1 MKRIVFVVFLVAA
14 LAGGAY
20 AVQRSSGAAAP
31 IDPALVHE
39 VQRKDLLI
47 EVVDTAQVR
56 ARERVEIKSKVA
68 GQVASVHVVEGARV
82 RKGQLLLRLDPA
94 EYRREV
100 ARAEADVAQAQNTL
114 AFAELTLARKEAGL
128 RERGVAQ
135 ADVDE
140 AGHEVRARRVTL
152 ASARVS
158 LESARERLHS
168 TELASPIDGTVLE
181 LGIQVGE
188 VVTPGV
194 QQTFEGR
201 PLLVVGD
208 LSVLVVRAELNQID
222 VAKVA
227 LGQAVSLGFDALPE
241 QHATA
246 RVTKVAPAAVR
257 PAGKTIDVFPVEAT
271 LEHADPSIKPGMSAD
286 VRFRI
291 DVRPGVLVLPIEA
304 VLRKNGKAFVTK
316 LVRGPEGAEVREE
329 VEVELGVKNDREYE
343 LVRGLGAAD
352 RVLVDPASAKANEV
366 EL

>member
-1 MKRIVFVVFLVAA
+1 MKRLVFVVLVVVA
-14 LAGGAY
+14 LAGGAF
-20 AVQRSSGAAAP
+20 AWQRSGSAAAP
-31 IDPALVHE
+31 IDPAQVHE
-39 VQRKDLLI
+39 VRAKDLVI

-56 ARERVEIKSKVA
+56 PRERVEIKSKIA
-68 GQVASVHVVEGARV
+68 GQVQSVHVVEGALV

-100 ARAEADVAQAQNTL
+100 ARAEAEVAQADNAL
-114 AFAELTLARKEAGL
+114 AFAELTLTRKEAGL
-128 RERGVAQ
+128 RDRGVAQ

-140 AGHEVRARRVTL
+140 ARHEVRARRVALT
-152 ASARVS
+152 SARVA
-158 LESARERLHS
+158 LEAARDRLRS
-168 TELASPIDGTVLE
+168 TELSSPIDGTVLE

-227 LGQAVSLGFDALPE
+227 LGQAVELGFDALPD

-257 PAGKTIDVFPVEAT
+257 PQGKTVDVFPVEAT
-271 LEHADPSIKPGMSAD
+271 LDLAEPRIKPGMSAD

-291 DVRPGVLVLPIEA
+291 DVRRGVLAVPIEA
-304 VLRKNGKAFVTK
+304 VLRRDGKAFVTRV
-316 LVRGPEGAEVREE
+316 VRGPDGADVRQE
-329 VEVELGVKNDREYE
+329 VEVELGAKNDREHE
-343 LVRGLGAAD
+343 LRGGVAAGD

-366 EL
+366 VL

>member
-1 MKRIVFVVFLVAA
+1 MKRLVFVVFVVAA
-14 LAGGAY
+14 LAGGAF
-20 AVQRSSGAAAP
+20 ALQRSSGAAEP
-31 IDPALVHE
+31 IDPALVHA
-39 VQRKDLLI
+39 VRTTDLVI

-56 ARERVEIKSKVA
+56 PRERVEIKSKIA
-68 GQVASVHVVEGARV
+68 GQVRSVHVAEGAPV

-100 ARAEADVAQAQNTL
+100 ARAEAEVAQAQNTL

-140 AGHEVRARRVTL
+140 AGHEVRSRRVAL
-152 ASARVS
+152 ASARVA
-158 LESARERLHS
+158 LEAARDRLSS
-168 TELASPIDGTVLE
+168 TELVSPIDGTVLE

-227 LGQAVSLGFDALPE
+227 LGQAVSLGFDALPD
-241 QHATA
+241 QQATA

-257 PAGKTIDVFPVEAT
+257 PQGKTTDVFPVEAT
-271 LEHADPSIKPGMSAD
+271 LDHAEPHIKPGMTAD

-291 DVRPGVLVLPIEA
+291 DVRPGVLVVPIEA
-304 VLRKNGKAFVTK
+304 VVRKDGKAFVIK
-316 LVRGPEGAEVREE
+316 LVPGPEGTEVREE
-329 VEVELGVKNDREYE
+329 VEVELGAKNDRELE
-343 LVRGLGAAD
+343 LRRGVAAGD

-366 EL
+366 AL